1 MIAAGRSQPFNILK
15 RISCRYLI
23 LYVSHGLYLDTKEWV
38 LV

>member
-23 LYVSHGLYLDTKEWV
+23 LYMSPTGYT
-38 LV
+38 